1 MTVAQ
6 DLTGRDVETIWYTR
20 CPVPTASSIAIGHGW
35 LDREFA
41 PDGIAVR
48 SLRESS
54 DATHRHRHY
63 THDHPALLR
72 EGGIVPPLDARAR
85 GVKLRLIALAGVDQ
99 FHAVVALPESG
110 IRDASGLVG
119 RRIAVPRRLGQ
130 PVDFPRPLVRYYLA
144 QALLSAGLT
153 EKDIRLVDIIS
164 KEAFLTADTAQPHA
178 SLYTAWDNI
187 RLHSAEVVAL
197 VRGDVDAIVLSG
209 GHGRAISALIG
220 AHPVVDLTNAD
231 PNRWRPNHLRV
242 LTVSQLLL
250 DTRPDLVARYLA
262 TLLAAAQWGATEPD
276 EARRVVA
283 AEEGLAEEWVSSGYH
298 PQLFAHL
305 GLGLDDTDLQSL
317 QHRATYF
324 YDNGFLDNAVDVSD
338 WLDPHPLAAAL
349 AALPTLTNPLQRE
362 HQ

>member
-1 MTVAQ
+1 MTTAQ
-6 DLTGRDVETIWYTR
+6 NLTGHDVDTIWYTR

-41 PDGIAVR
+41 GDGIAVR
-48 SLRESS
+48 SLRDSN

-85 GVKLRLIALAGVDQ
+85 SVELRLIALAGVDQ

-110 IRDASGLVG
+110 IRDAGGLAG
-119 RRIAVPRRLGQ
+119 RQVAVPRRLGQ

-144 QALLSAGLT
+144 QALLAAGLNET
-153 EKDIRLVDIIS
+153 DVRLVDIVS
-164 KEAFLTADTAQPHA
+164 DEAFLTADTARPNA
-178 SLYTAWDNI
+178 SLYTAWDNT

-220 AHPVVDLTNAD
+220 AHPVIDLTNTD
-231 PNRWRPNHLRV
+231 PDRWRPNHLRV
-242 LTVSQLLL
+242 LTVSQALL

-262 TLLAAAQWGATEPD
+262 TLLAAARWAATQPD
-276 EARRVVA
+276 DARRIVA

-298 PQLFAHL
+298 PQLSAHL
-305 GLGLDDTDLQSL
+305 GLGLDDADLVAL

-324 YDNGFLDNAVDVSD
+324 YDNGFLDAPVDVQE
-338 WLDPHPLAAAL
+338 WVDPQPLAAAL
-349 AALPTLTNPLQRE
+349 DALPTIINPKHRE
-362 HQ
+362 H